1 MASLIR
7 FELKKIASKRVT
19 QVAVAFV
26 LLMLVVVSWLNIS
39 MQYALDPDRVNE
51 ELEGVAAIAQ
61 QKENAEA
68 VSGPITD
75 EKATE
80 VLRQFKAFIGEDG
93 EISPEFQPNIYGED
107 VAAPSEDVT
116 RYWEFHSVYG
126 TYLSLITGPYAPGY
140 ALPVTIASR
149 MDVSEALDL
158 YGQVDA
164 KLQAKL
170 ASDAGEFTYT
180 EAERDFWTNKAKAVQ
195 TPVEYGYAEGWI
207 DFLNMSQSLIF
218 ALLMVAIACAGV
230 FNVEYRDRTDAVLL
244 STRLGKS
251 RLPVAKVAASI
262 IVASVLYAVAAA
274 VILGMPLA
282 LFGPDGAELPLQVK
296 SLSNAYALSIAGAS
310 AVVCAVGYA
319 ATLGLLGIV
328 LALSSRMR
336 SSMGILAIAAAI
348 VLLPMFAPQVQ
359 SSLVNHVTYLFPYFA
374 LNPADL
380 FGVVSYA
387 AGPLVVEYPV
397 VVCVLYLALFAV
409 GCTLSIRWFGRHQVA

>member
-1 MASLIR
+1 
-7 FELKKIASKRVT
+7 
-19 QVAVAFV
+19 
-26 LLMLVVVSWLNIS
+26 
-39 MQYALDPDRVNE
+39 
-51 ELEGVAAIAQ
+51 
-61 QKENAEA
+61 
-68 VSGPITD
+68 
-75 EKATE
+75 
-80 VLRQFKAFIGEDG
+80 
-93 EISPEFQPNIYGED
+93 
-107 VAAPSEDVT
+107 
-116 RYWEFHSVYG
+116 
-126 TYLSLITGPYAPGY
+126 
-140 ALPVTIASR
+140 
-149 MDVSEALDL
+149 
-158 YGQVDA
+158 
-164 KLQAKL
+164 
-170 ASDAGEFTYT
+170 
-180 EAERDFWTNKAKAVQ
+180 
-195 TPVEYGYAEGWI
+195 
-207 DFLNMSQSLIF
+207 MSQSLIF

-282 LFGPDGAELPLQVK
+282 LFGPDGAGLPLQVK

-328 LALSSRMR
+328 LALSS
-336 SSMGILAIAAAI
+336 MGILASAAAI

>member
-1 MASLIR
+1 
-7 FELKKIASKRVT
+7 
-19 QVAVAFV
+19 
-26 LLMLVVVSWLNIS
+26 
-39 MQYALDPDRVNE
+39 
-51 ELEGVAAIAQ
+51 
-61 QKENAEA
+61 
-68 VSGPITD
+68 
-75 EKATE
+75 
-80 VLRQFKAFIGEDG
+80 
-93 EISPEFQPNIYGED
+93 
-107 VAAPSEDVT
+107 
-116 RYWEFHSVYG
+116 
-126 TYLSLITGPYAPGY
+126 
-140 ALPVTIASR
+140 
-149 MDVSEALDL
+149 
-158 YGQVDA
+158 
-164 KLQAKL
+164 
-170 ASDAGEFTYT
+170 
-180 EAERDFWTNKAKAVQ
+180 
-195 TPVEYGYAEGWI
+195 
-207 DFLNMSQSLIF
+207 MSQSLIF

-282 LFGPDGAELPLQVK
+282 LFGPDGAGLPLQVK